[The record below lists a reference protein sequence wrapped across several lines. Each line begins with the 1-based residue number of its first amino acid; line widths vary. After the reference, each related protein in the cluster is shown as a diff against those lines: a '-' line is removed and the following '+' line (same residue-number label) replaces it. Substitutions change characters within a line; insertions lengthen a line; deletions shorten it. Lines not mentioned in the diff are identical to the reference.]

1 MDDKINELVD
11 EEIQNENWLDRFI
24 YEYNYTKRNQ
34 ENLGLWIQA
43 VMNDEEPNDTGIP
56 IEVYFAQ
63 YHAMSAYLACLE
75 LRAAI
80 IGIENEYEG
89 EEQMEP
95 EVTD

>member
-11 EEIQNENWLDRFI
+11 EGVQNENWMERFV
-24 YEYNYTKRNQ
+24 YEYNYTKGNQ

-43 VMNDEEPNDTGIP
+43 VMNGEQDNDTGCP

-63 YHAMSAYLACLE
+63 YHAMSAYLSCLE
-75 LRAAI
+75 LRA
-80 IGIENEYEG
+80 GILGLTGGPEDDG
-89 EEQMEP
+89 QMGP